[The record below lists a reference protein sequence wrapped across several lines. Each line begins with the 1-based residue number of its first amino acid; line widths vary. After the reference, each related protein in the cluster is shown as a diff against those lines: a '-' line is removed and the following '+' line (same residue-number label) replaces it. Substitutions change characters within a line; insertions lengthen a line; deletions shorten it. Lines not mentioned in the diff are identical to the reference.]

1 MKLVIV
7 LLTHIDNLP
16 PARNLLLSLT
26 RLDVQVSL
34 ITMYSAALPR
44 EIKAANNFNI
54 IDLQSKESTNRIQ
67 ALGKRVLRRKKLR
80 KVIKTITRKEDV
92 IWTITDYDAME
103 TGSLLLNY
111 RHVMQLMELIH
122 DIPIFD
128 EIPVV
133 KAHIEK
139 YARKAE
145 MIIVP
150 EYNRAHIQKAYW
162 QLCETP
168 KVIPNKPKVEEKKY
182 DIKKISSDAA
192 KVFQKIGNR
201 KIVLYQG
208 TFGYERVLEQFI
220 EAVGLLGK
228 EYCMVLMGRDDIE
241 VRKLLDKYPET
252 FFIPFISAPDHL
264 AVTSRAHI
272 GVLSYVNT
280 SNIRHYDPLNALYCA
295 PNKLYEYACFGIPM
309 IGNDIP
315 GLEIPFK
322 LNNIGQCSKLTAE
335 AIAMT
340 IREIEENYD
349 TMSRNCK
356 TFYSS
361 VNIDRIVEEIVRE
374 LKEK

>member
-168 KVIPNKPKVEEKKY
+168 KVIPNKPKVEETKY
-182 DIKKISSDAA
+182 DIKKSSSDAA

-208 TFGYERVLEQFI
+208 TFGYERVLDQFI

>member
-1 MKLVIV
+1 M
-7 LLTHIDNLP
+7 
-16 PARNLLLSLT
+16 
-26 RLDVQVSL
+26 
-34 ITMYSAALPR
+34 
-44 EIKAANNFNI
+44 
-54 IDLQSKESTNRIQ
+54 
-67 ALGKRVLRRKKLR
+67 
-80 KVIKTITRKEDV
+80 
-92 IWTITDYDAME
+92 
-103 TGSLLLNY
+103 
-111 RHVMQLMELIH
+111 
-122 DIPIFD
+122 
-128 EIPVV
+128 
-133 KAHIEK
+133 
-139 YARKAE
+139 
-145 MIIVP
+145 
-150 EYNRAHIQKAYW
+150 
-162 QLCETP
+162 
-168 KVIPNKPKVEEKKY
+168 EEKKY

-208 TFGYERVLEQFI
+208 TFGYERVLDQFI